1 MSNVVSAKLEALKGA
16 MKALKPAGA
25 KGFEGLL
32 AVVLARIS
40 GHDFRLAKS
49 GAQNGKDGA
58 SQSAIVF
65 EAKRYDGPIP
75 DDQVVTKV
83 FRVGAAA
90 TPPHLWILGATVEV
104 STQLVDVL
112 TAGAERLG
120 VGLLLLDWPD
130 ASAFPPLA
138 LACAMAP
145 EETVGFLTRQAVSA
159 QLVAD
164 AASALRDLKNAE
176 GFVEASGILATRLR
190 EPSLALPGAR
200 AANQTLLR
208 EAFGDRRKAQLML
221 GQALAPGSDA
231 ALPTRD
237 RAELTGQLRDL
248 IVEATNGEV
257 VALLGREGHGKSW
270 LFAQAWMA
278 MDAPPLTAVIPSRS
292 LRSSTAFSQAL
303 AFVVGRFIEQT
314 GDLETDAV
322 RTRWKSRIE
331 AWPPRAAGEPP
342 RFILFIDGLNEIPE
356 FEWPRWLAKLA
367 AFAADHGGVL
377 VVSARQAYF
386 DDRVRPELATPL
398 KTVPVPQWSRPELE
412 DILRDGG
419 VDPESLSEV
428 VLDRLRNPRLLGI
441 GFDLLAAGA
450 ITTFAEL
457 SVDRLLFEHIRLGAQ
472 DGATPEPVDQFV
484 KRLASH
490 AREITDR
497 VRSQQSAD
505 RLVFDKAEPGR
516 GGYQLTPD
524 LAAVVAEHFYR
535 PLPEDPTLYTL
546 GEDGLSLALGFSLI
560 KALQRSRRGGGDARE
575 ALGEL
580 IDPIAALDKTAEAV
594 FSALVVASVDDRVS
608 DAIRTALTLGFLS
621 LQNVDAGL
629 FPAFVG
635 VVRRVPAAALD
646 ALTAMAVEDGGLPN
660 RDWMLV
666 ALRDVRGDPGCWAVI
681 APRVERWLRTYSLD
695 PALSVF
701 HRQSD
706 DPGAYQG
713 HLETSSVKLS
723 ETLGKLSSREQAWL
737 QTLVRDDGV
746 TPDTLHRIAIELLP
760 GMALAPFAEALYA
773 RAYSVCLHSRLSAAS
788 DDYRALIQFNRVDW
802 AETRAALLAASAAV
816 LDESSS
822 STARWARVE
831 ILRATSTIED
841 GAEEKALVEALTAD
855 RDPRWGQRWRLV
867 EEYSPAD
874 PCDPAAEQVGDLRR
888 ALGELEALELD
899 AVSNGRWMRREDH
912 FLEDAGP
919 ALARFAPGRA
929 IEAYR
934 NVARNILNR
943 PPEDNRIAVMSMR
956 SDAAVFDEDI
966 LKRLRALA
974 IGLSRPHSAN
984 QPDRDFW
991 LISQFA
997 LFMVLPHLDGEAQA
1011 DLLSAMPPC
1020 GTYLTTLQ
1028 RAFAPCT
1035 PERLE
1040 QWAVAATASGED
1052 SQIALIL
1059 VYARQPD
1066 ITVGPGVWSRIEPI
1080 LAGRPG
1086 LLRSLALGVV
1096 ATSGPNPRLEAFLA
1110 TEWSAAALDAREDF
1124 YEIWFGSWVLIR
1136 AAERGLIAP
1145 AEIVARVGACLLGAV
1160 AQRFGADV
1168 QVAITARLGEAVG
1181 VLLAA
1186 DLPDRPPA
1194 VEQSGD
1200 GYVDA
1205 SFEPP
1210 RYSLLDESPRTQDL
1224 EAFARVLD
1232 QTDEEFQAA
1241 QRRAWAAFGAFESA
1255 LSQDDARLAVENIG
1269 FEAADAFA
1277 AHNPAAAV
1285 LVARAMVAA
1294 PARLLPGLAN
1304 FGLMLARAISAAE
1317 PALARDL
1324 FVRLENEAP
1333 YLRLV
1338 FGPARVPLAATALW
1352 RSAPYPELDAL
1363 RKARLDRA
1371 ATDHDLA
1378 QEAQAALD
1386 AGRGEVLEAYA
1397 RDRLAQPR
1405 PVDVARGLIVLGF
1418 GAPSASADALL
1429 ASYDGVQGLIGKAA
1443 DAARFA
1449 YDRNQW
1455 ALAWRDRMAGAETPS
1470 EVWRYSLL
1478 MNKIIDGRSSLWPA
1492 VPPEAKAR
1500 WGRLAATIRDRT
1512 KRRIERWKSKRE
1524 NTLFGGKLPGDI
1536 FRPATMDEA
1545 EATERCARATS
1556 TAPGPIQGGAAA
1568 QH

>member
-1 MSNVVSAKLEALKGA
+1 MFKLVSADLDPLKRA

-25 KGFEGLL
+25 EGFEGLL
-32 AVVLARIS
+32 AVLLARIS

-58 SQSAIVF
+58 SQSAIAF

-75 DDQVVTKV
+75 DDQVATKV

-104 STQLVDVL
+104 STQLVEVL

-120 VGLLLLDWPD
+120 IGLLLLDWPD

-145 EETVGFLTRQAVSA
+145 EESIGFLTRQGVSA
-159 QLVAD
+159 PLVAE
-164 AASALRDLKNAE
+164 AALALGGLRNTE
-176 GFVEASGILATRLR
+176 GFVEASGILTARLR
-190 EPSLALPGAR
+190 EPSLALPGGR
-200 AANQTLLR
+200 AANQALLR
-208 EAFGDRRKAQLML
+208 EAFGDRRKARLML

-237 RAELTGQLRDL
+237 RPELTGQLRAL
-248 IVEATNGEV
+248 VAEATNGEV

-270 LFAQAWMA
+270 LFAQAWLE
-278 MDAPPLTAVIPSRS
+278 MDAPPLTAIIPSRA

-322 RTRWKSRIE
+322 RARWKSRIE

-342 RFILFIDGLNEIPE
+342 RFILFIDGLNETPE

-367 AFAADHGGVL
+367 DFAADHGGVL

-386 DDRVRPELATPL
+386 DDRVRRELATPL
-398 KTVPVPQWSRPELE
+398 KILPVPEWSRPELDE
-412 DILRDGG
+412 ILREGG
-419 VDPESLSEV
+419 VDPEGLSEV
-428 VLDRLRNPRLLGI
+428 VLDRLCNPRLLGI
-441 GFDLLAAGA
+441 GFDLLAVGA

-457 SVDRLLFEHIRLGAQ
+457 SVDRLLFEHIRIGAQ
-472 DGATPEPVDQFV
+472 DGVSPETVDQFV

-497 VRSQQSAD
+497 VRSQQPAD
-505 RLVFDKAEPGR
+505 RLVFDQTEPGR
-516 GGYQLTPD
+516 GGYELTPD

-535 PLPEDPTLYTL
+535 PLQEDATLYTL

-560 KALQRSRRGGGDARE
+560 KALQQSQRGGGDARE

-608 DAIRTALTLGFLS
+608 DKIRTALILGFLS

-629 FPAFVG
+629 VPAFVG

-646 ALTAMAVEDGGLPN
+646 ALATMAVEDGGLPN
-660 RDWMLV
+660 RDWMAA
-666 ALRDVRGDPGCWAVI
+666 ALRDVRHDPRCWAVI
-681 APRVERWLRTYSLD
+681 APRVKRWLRTYSLD

-713 HLETSSVKLS
+713 HLETSGVKLT
-723 ETLGKLSSREQAWL
+723 EALGELSSQEQAWL
-737 QTLVRDDGV
+737 QTLVRDDDV
-746 TPDTLHRIAIELLP
+746 TPDALHRIAIELLP

-773 RAYSVCLHSRLSAAS
+773 RAYSVCLHSSLSAES
-788 DDYRALIQFNRVDW
+788 DYYRALIQFNRVDW
-802 AETRAALLAASAAV
+802 AETRAALLAASASL
-816 LDESSS
+816 LDDPCS

-855 RDPRWGQRWRLV
+855 QDPRWHQRWRLV

-888 ALGELEALELD
+888 ALDQLEALEPD

-919 ALARFAPGRA
+919 ALARFAPDKA

-934 NVARNILNR
+934 NVYRNILNR
-943 PPEDNRIAVMSMR
+943 PPEANRIAVMSMR

-966 LKRLRALA
+966 LERLRALA
-974 IGLSRPHSAN
+974 IGLATPHSAY
-984 QPDRDFW
+984 QPDRDSW

-997 LFMVLPHLDGEAQA
+997 LLMVLPHLDGEAQA
-1011 DLLSAMPPC
+1011 ELLSAMPPC

-1028 RAFAPCT
+1028 RVYAPCT

-1040 QWAVAATASGED
+1040 RWAVAATTSGEE
-1052 SQIALIL
+1052 SQIALML
-1059 VYARQPD
+1059 AYARQPH
-1066 ITVGPGVWSRIEPI
+1066 ITISPAVWSRIEPI
-1080 LAGRPG
+1080 LAGPRSV
-1086 LLRSLALGVV
+1086 LRSLALGVV
-1096 ATSGPNPRLEAFLA
+1096 ATSGDDPHLEIFLA
-1110 TEWSAAALDAREDF
+1110 TEWSAAALNAREDF
-1124 YEIWFGSWVLIR
+1124 YEVWFGSWALIR

-1145 AEIVARVGACLLGAV
+1145 AEIVARVGARLLSAV

-1168 QVAITARLGEAVG
+1168 QAAITARLAEAVG

-1194 VEQSGD
+1194 VAQSGD
-1200 GYVDA
+1200 GYADA

-1210 RYSLLDESPRTQDL
+1210 RYSLLNESARTQDL
-1224 EAFARVLD
+1224 EAFARALD

-1241 QRRAWAAFGAFESA
+1241 QRRAWEAFGTFESA
-1255 LSQDDARLAVENIG
+1255 LSQEDARLAVENIG

-1277 AHNPAAAV
+1277 AHDPAAAI
-1285 LVARAMVAA
+1285 LVARVIVAA

-1304 FGLMLARAISAAE
+1304 FGLMLAQAISAAN
-1317 PALARDL
+1317 PGLARDL
-1324 FVRLENEAP
+1324 FARLENETP

-1338 FGPARVPLAATALW
+1338 FGPARVSLAATALW
-1352 RSAPYPELDAL
+1352 RSARHPELDAL
-1363 RKARLDRA
+1363 RKTRLDRA

-1386 AGRGEVLEAYA
+1386 AGQGEVLEAYA
-1397 RDRLAQPR
+1397 RDRLVQPR
-1405 PVDVARGLIVLGF
+1405 PVDVARGLMVLGF

-1449 YDRNQW
+1449 YDRNRW
-1455 ALAWRDRMAGAETPS
+1455 ALVWRDRMASAETPA

-1478 MNKIIDGRSSLWPA
+1478 MNKIIDGRSSLWPP

-1500 WGRLAATIRDRT
+1500 WGRLAATFRDRT

-1524 NTLFGGKLPGDI
+1524 NTLFGAKPPIDI
-1536 FRPATMDEA
+1536 FRADDV
-1545 EATERCARATS
+1545 
-1556 TAPGPIQGGAAA
+1556 G
-1568 QH
+1568 